1 MKKMHVLFGIFV
13 FFFFSSKVNALTIKP
28 VSNVSKANKGETITI
43 TILVSRSEG
52 DSKVSAV
59 DAMMNYDKNMFEV
72 VSSTN
77 LTNWR
82 EFLNGTHFSI
92 GDITFTDAIKESSK
106 NIYQYK
112 LKIKESASGSSIIST
127 TINEVTD
134 ENGDS
139 IEAVGGSTTIGFK
152 STVNTLDSLTV
163 SSGNLTPSFDKN
175 TTSYTLTTTDSSIDI
190 NAILTDS
197 NAKLT
202 GVGKVS
208 LNYGTNTIKII
219 VTSESG
225 SSKTYSIVVTRPDNR
240 STDNFLASLIPS
252 VGSLKFNKTITSYK
266 MEVASNTTK
275 ISFTTTLNDSKA
287 SYTNWKSGNI
297 VSLNY
302 GINNLTIGVKAENG
316 SVRNY
321 TITIIREDNRDSNN
335 YLKNLLIEGYDI
347 NFNETKY
354 NYNLEVENSV
364 TNLNITALS
373 SSAKAKVTIDNKIL
387 NVGENIININ
397 VTAENETTKTYTI
410 KVIRKNAEEITS
422 PNPIPDVSPTPSTK
436 PLPTESPKNEVK
448 LQLDNLEIVGF
459 NIDFV
464 NDKYTYTIKS
474 KKDLDSLEIKYKVN
488 ENINVEIIDN
498 NNLKTNS
505 IVKIKLTDINN
516 NQTIYNIKIVES
528 SNNYFLL
535 MISSAFFLVGL
546 GTLILVIR
554 KTKMPKKKEYVWE
567 FADKKYKG
575 K

>member
-1 MKKMHVLFGIFV
+1 MKKMHVIFGIFV

-82 EFLNGTHFSI
+82 EFLNGAHFSI

-112 LKIKESASGSSIIST
+112 LKIKGSASGSSIIST

-139 IEAVGGSTTIGFK
+139 IEAVGGSTTIGVK

-354 NYNLEVENSV
+354 NYNLEVENIV

-488 ENINVEIIDN
+488 ENINVEILDN

-554 KTKMPKKKEYVWE
+554 KTKTPKKKEYVWE